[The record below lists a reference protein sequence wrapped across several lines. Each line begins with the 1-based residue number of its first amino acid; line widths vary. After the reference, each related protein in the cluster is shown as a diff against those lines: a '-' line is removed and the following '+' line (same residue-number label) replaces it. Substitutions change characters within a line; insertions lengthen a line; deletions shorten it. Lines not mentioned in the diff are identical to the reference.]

1 MQSIG
6 NKLEAARCKRGL
18 SISEAAEATK
28 IRGEF
33 LSCFERDNFD
43 FDLPEIYKS
52 GFLRIY
58 AQFLNINP
66 ERIVTDFKAYCL
78 ANTQKGFSNKNS
90 SQALYGKTELP
101 LAEVHTK
108 DNMDSFVEKDEE
120 ETLNEDYSSKEKLLK
135 GLVFAVL
142 LTFFLVLLVL
152 FYQWINNNDESLAD
166 TNLEIRNTEDLSAPI
181 AEVNNRFYLI
191 AKSGITVTVRD
202 NETKEEILNQF
213 LSAGEK
219 KEIVYNKRVKI
230 TTNELQNIVI
240 EKDGEQFATPG
251 EFGPGTFI
259 FPLGK

>member
-78 ANTQKGFSNKNS
+78 ANTQKGFSNKNP

-108 DNMDSFVEKDEE
+108 DNINSLAEKDEG
-120 ETLNEDYSSKEKLLK
+120 ETLSEDYFSKERLLK
-135 GLVFAVL
+135 GSFFVVL
-142 LTFFLVLLVL
+142 ITILLVLLGF
-152 FYQWINNNDESLAD
+152 FYQWIKNNGDSLAD
-166 TNLEIRNTEDLSAPI
+166 TNLEIRNTENLSDPI
-181 AEVNNRFYLI
+181 IEVNNRFYLI

-202 NETKEEILNQF
+202 NETKEEILNDF
-213 LSAGEK
+213 LGAGEK
-219 KEIVYNKRVKI
+219 KEIVYSKKVEI

-240 EKDGEQFATPG
+240 EKDGEQFTAPG
-251 EFGPGTFI
+251 EFGPVTFT
-259 FPLGK
+259 FP